1 MAKIEKIKIDV
12 DSDLIP
18 YFKNMVLIVDE
29 LFAQIKCVVELQEVM
44 FKKIKELEEK
54 IDAKNN

>member
-1 MAKIEKIKIDV
+1 MATSKKIKIDV
-12 DSDLIP
+12 DSDLMP

-54 IDAKNN
+54 IDVKNN

>member
-1 MAKIEKIKIDV
+1 MATSKKIKIDV
-12 DSDLIP
+12 DSDLIL
-18 YFKNMVLIVDE
+18 YFKNMVLIVDD

>member
-1 MAKIEKIKIDV
+1 MATSKKIKIDV

-54 IDAKNN
+54 IDVKNN